1 MRFTAFL
8 KKHAVLLIAMLA
20 AAVTV
25 AFVPL
30 DREYLGYYDVKT
42 LTCLFCVLAVVQAF
56 ANIDLFYILARK
68 VVQYFRNTR
77 LAVLAL
83 VWITAIGS
91 MFLTN
96 DTALLTFLPLSY
108 FVLHSTKQDKYL
120 ALTFVLQNCAANL
133 GGMLTPFGNPQN
145 LYLYTKFSVEGGEF
159 LSIMLPPFLI
169 SSVLFSACCL
179 LIKPEPLTVPE
190 AAVKTDTKRA
200 VIYAA
205 LFLLA
210 LAVVLRFI
218 HFAIGLIVIPAVLLL
233 TDRKALRQV
242 DYGLLLTFAAFFTF
256 SGNMA
261 RIEAVQNLF
270 SALLQRDTLIVSAL
284 LSQIISNVPAAILLS
299 QFTDNYAALLQG
311 VNVGGAGTLIAS
323 LASLITYQQFV
334 RYAPREGGKF
344 LKIFSVINV
353 AFLVIL
359 LAAMKLLG

>member
-1 MRFTAFL
+1 MKISAFL
-8 KKHAVLLIAMLA
+8 KKHAVLLIAALA

-25 AFVPL
+25 VIVPP
-30 DREYLGYYDVKT
+30 DSAYIGYYDVRT

-68 VVQYFRNTR
+68 VVRVLPNTR

-108 FVLHSTKQDKYL
+108 FVLHSTRQDKYL
-120 ALTFVLQNCAANL
+120 ALTFILQNCAANL

-145 LYLYTKFSVEGGEF
+145 LYLYSKFGVENGEF
-159 LSIMLPPFLI
+159 LAIMLPPFLL
-169 SSVLFSACCL
+169 SAVLFTACCL
-179 LIKPEPLTVPE
+179 LVKAEPLEVPE
-190 AAVKTDTKRA
+190 AEARLDGKRSA
-200 VIYAA
+200 LYGV
-205 LFLLA
+205 LFLVA
-210 LAVVLRFI
+210 LAVVLRFV
-218 HFAIGLIVIPAVLLL
+218 HFAVGLIVIPAVLFFA
-233 TDRKALRQV
+233 DRKALKQV
-242 DYGLLLTFAAFFTF
+242 DYGLLLTFVAFFTF

-261 RIEAVQNLF
+261 RIEAVQTLF
-270 SALLQRDTLIVSAL
+270 SQLLQRDAMVVSAL

-311 VNVGGAGTLIAS
+311 VNIGGAGTLIAS

-334 RYAPREGGKF
+334 RYAPGEGGKF
-344 LKIFSVINV
+344 FKLFTIINV
-353 AFLVIL
+353 AFLAVL
-359 LAAMKLLG
+359 LAVMKII

>member
-1 MRFTAFL
+1 MKISAFL
-8 KKHAVLLIAMLA
+8 KKHAVLLIAALA

-25 AFVPL
+25 VIVPP

-56 ANIDLFYILARK
+56 DNIDLFYLLARK
-68 VVQYFRNTR
+68 VVRVLPNTR

-108 FVLHSTKQDKYL
+108 FVLHSTRQDKYL
-120 ALTFVLQNCAANL
+120 ALTFILQNCAANL

-145 LYLYTKFSVEGGEF
+145 LYLYSKFGVENGEF
-159 LSIMLPPFLI
+159 LAIMLPPFLL
-169 SSVLFSACCL
+169 SAVLFTACCL
-179 LIKPEPLTVPE
+179 LVKAEPLEVPE
-190 AAVKTDTKRA
+190 AEARLDGKRGA
-200 VIYAA
+200 LYGV
-205 LFLLA
+205 LFLVA
-210 LAVVLRFI
+210 LAVVLRFV
-218 HFAIGLIVIPAVLLL
+218 HFAVGLIVIPAVLFFA
-233 TDRKALRQV
+233 DRKALKQV
-242 DYGLLLTFAAFFTF
+242 DYGLLLTFVAFFTF

-261 RIEAVQNLF
+261 RMESVQVLF
-270 SALLQRDTLIVSAL
+270 SGLLQRDAMVVSAL

-311 VNVGGAGTLIAS
+311 VNIGGAGTLIAS

-334 RYAPREGGKF
+334 RYAPGEGGKF
-344 LKIFSVINV
+344 FKLFTIINV
-353 AFLVIL
+353 AFLAVL
-359 LAAMKLLG
+359 LAVMKII